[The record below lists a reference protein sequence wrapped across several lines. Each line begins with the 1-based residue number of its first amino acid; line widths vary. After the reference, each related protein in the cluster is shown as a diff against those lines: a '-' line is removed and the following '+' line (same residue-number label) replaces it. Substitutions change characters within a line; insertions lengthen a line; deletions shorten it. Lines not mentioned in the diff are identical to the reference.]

1 MPTDFA
7 ALSALRKFL
16 HAIITFHFPVSASA
30 FAVASPKP
38 EDAPVIITFPFLR
51 VFFAP
56 GEEIAGV
63 VAAVWALIGLICSLL
78 LNPCDQ
84 RYIVIS
90 LNGGDASNFNKGT
103 LLFCGLET
111 QPAAICPMY

>member
-16 HAIITFHFPVSASA
+16 HAIITCHFPVSASV

-38 EDAPVIITFPFLR
+38 EDAPVIITLPFLR
-51 VFFAP
+51 VFFP
-56 GEEIAGV
+56 CGEEIAGV
-63 VAAVWALIGLICSLL
+63 VAVVWALIGRICSFL

-84 RYIVIS
+84 SSQFIVTS
-90 LNGGDASNFNKGT
+90 FNCGEVQNLRRGT
-103 LLFCGLET
+103 LLLCGLEA
-111 QPAAICPMY
+111 QKLIFV